1 MAEFTI
7 DIRRF
12 ALILFVFCVAAEI
25 GFILADWHINYAAP
39 LGIGAIERLFNATRE
54 DGIGSWFAVTQT
66 FLAAVTAFAVFKV
79 QRRHDDHSWWPYGWL
94 VIALFFFYMSVDDG
108 AKVHERLGTTFKVLN
123 RGHEDLGGTLLSYF
137 PSYTWQLIFLPIFG
151 SLGLFTLWYLWQDT
165 GDLTLRLLV
174 VSAIGCFVVAVGM
187 DFVEGLEPGHPA
199 NLYTIIVRNVDIR
212 DYTVTTFD
220 ETPFTTLRHFSK
232 TFEESIE
239 MLGNSL
245 LWYVFLR
252 RLGASAHEVR
262 IRFANALT

>member
-7 DIRRF
+7 NIRRF
-12 ALILFVFCVAAEI
+12 ALYLLAFCVTAEVL
-25 GFILADWHINYAAP
+25 FIIADWHINYAEMFR
-39 LGIGAIERLFNATRE
+39 IGAIQRLFNATRE

-66 FLAAVTAFAVFKV
+66 FLAALTALAVFKV
-79 QRRHDDHSWWPYGWL
+79 RRTQDEHSWWPYGWL
-94 VIALFFFYMSVDDG
+94 VIALFFFYMSMDDG
-108 AKVHERLGTTFKVLN
+108 AKIHERMGTTFKVLN
-123 RGHEDLGGTLLSYF
+123 RDSEAIGGTLLSYF
-137 PSYTWQLIFLPIFG
+137 PSYTWQLVFLPAFG
-151 SLGLFTLWYLWQDT
+151 SLGLFTLGYLWMDS
-165 GDLTLRLLV
+165 DDMLLRLLV
-174 VSAIGCFVVAVGM
+174 LTAIGCFVTAVGM
-187 DFVEGLEPGHPA
+187 DFVEGLEPDHPA

-212 DYTVTTFD
+212 EYTVRTFR

-262 IRFANALT
+262 IRFANALG